1 MSSFSTVRLDDF
13 IRLCVKPSDS
23 LSSAIEIIN
32 QTGYLVCL
40 VCDPENN
47 LLMGILTDGDI
58 RQSLLKGMKLDA
70 PVSAVMNPSPL
81 VVSPDIS
88 DIDASRLMEIN
99 HFLHLPV
106 VDSSG
111 KLVAIYAASALHV
124 PSAHD
129 ELLVIMAG
137 GRGKRLM
144 PLTSN
149 CPKPMLPVNGKPI
162 LHHILESVKS
172 DGFINIS
179 ISVNYLAEQIMHHF
193 GNGDDLGLSI
203 SYLRE
208 SKPLGTA
215 GCLARLASSNSESYI
230 VVINGD
236 VITNVSLS
244 EMLSYAKANSLD
256 GLMAVRTNEWQNPFG
271 VVHVDGP
278 LLVGLQEK
286 PIYRHQVNAGIYVL
300 SPRLLSLLEDEEYCD
315 MTDLFE
321 RAIPLDFKLHVY
333 PLHESWIDIGRPS
346 DYHSI
351 NLIS

>member
-1 MSSFSTVRLDDF
+1 MSSLSAVRLEDYV
-13 IRLCVKPSDS
+13 RLCIEPSDS

-32 QTGYLVCL
+32 KTGYLACL
-40 VCDPENN
+40 VREPGSN
-47 LLMGILTDGDI
+47 LLVGILTDGDI
-58 RQSLLKGMKLDA
+58 RQSLLKGMTLDA
-70 PVSAVMNPSPL
+70 KVATVMNPSPL

-106 VDSSG
+106 VNTSG
-111 KLVAIYAASALHV
+111 QLVGLYVASALYV

-129 ELLVIMAG
+129 ELLIIMAG

-172 DGFINIS
+172 DGFVNIS
-179 ISVNYLAEQIMHHF
+179 ISVNYLAEQIIDYF
-193 GNGDDLGLSI
+193 GSGEDLGLAI
-203 SYLRE
+203 TYLRE

-215 GCLARLASSNSESYI
+215 GCLARLASRNPQSFI

-244 EMLSYAKANSLD
+244 DMLSYAKANSLD

-271 VVHVDGP
+271 VVNVDGP
-278 LLVGLQEK
+278 MLVGLQEK

-300 SPRLLSLLEDEEYCD
+300 SSRMLSLLRDEEYCD

-321 RAIPLDFKLHVY
+321 RAISSDFKLHVY
-333 PLHESWIDIGRPS
+333 PLHETWIDIGRPS